1 MRNKDNSMIV
11 EFIVDFQH
19 LLNFISVEIDRRR
32 NWDSRWSGSRER
44 EMNSLKITRAVL
56 LAGAGI
62 GSLLVAGNVTAQ
74 DNGPA
79 IQLEEIK
86 VTARRRTE
94 SLQDVPIAVTAFSG
108 LELNKLGA
116 TDITFLAQTTPNTTL
131 EVSRGTNTT
140 LTAFIRG
147 VGQQD
152 PVAGFEAGVGI
163 YLDDVYLNRP
173 QGAVMDIYD
182 VERIEILRG
191 PQGTLYGRNTIGGAI
206 KYVTKR
212 LGDEAS
218 LNLRVQGGTYG
229 QHDIIASAELPVSDT
244 VRLGGSIAYM
254 KRNGFGENLNTGAE
268 HYDKDMLGFRG
279 SAEFIPSDNLFIRI
293 SGDYLKDN
301 SNPKSGHRLIPGLFS
316 GAPILDDV
324 FDTRAGIEGK
334 NEADQYGVTG
344 LIEYQVN
351 DKIMIKNIVAYRE
364 DDSFQQI
371 DFDSL
376 PTIDVDVPVRYKN
389 DQFSEE
395 LQLLYTDDAVSGVFG
410 FYYLDA
416 TAFNEFDVVLGATGD
431 LIGLPGLNAN
441 TLGDVKTETWS
452 LFGDFSIDLDAA
464 FGMDSNLELN
474 IGGRYTED
482 ERTSTILRRTF
493 IGGNSETF
501 GGTATLIATT
511 SDFTGSQKYK
521 DFTPRA
527 SLSWQPNDDQTLY
540 LSYSEGFKG
549 GSFDPRAQSTAA
561 PDLNNDGVTSDAE
574 IFQFINFDP
583 EKITTY
589 EAGAKTNWA
598 DGRVTTNLAIF
609 YSDYKDVQ
617 IPGSIGV
624 DTNGDGI
631 NDSFS
636 GITTNAGAAD
646 FFGVEFEGKA
656 ILAQD
661 ASVQGDSLVAD
672 FSLGWIDAKYDE
684 FIIAVTDPVTSVT
697 TLQDVSEQRVIQ
709 NTPEWSTNLRMTYN
723 RPAEL
728 FGTQGTLSL
737 LGGWSYKSLTH
748 QFEVSNQFLDQ
759 PGYSLFDASIV
770 WLSDD
775 GRYEF
780 GVHGKN
786 LTNEEYKVAG
796 YNFAN
801 AAGTAS
807 TLGLEGVASAFYG
820 PPLTVTAVLGIK
832 F

>member
-1 MRNKDNSMIV
+1 
-11 EFIVDFQH
+11 
-19 LLNFISVEIDRRR
+19 
-32 NWDSRWSGSRER
+32 
-44 EMNSLKITRAVL
+44 MNSTTTIRSMLM
-56 LAGAGI
+56 AGASASCLMMG
-62 GSLLVAGNVTAQ
+62 GHVAAQ
-74 DNGPA
+74 EEGQS
-79 IQLEEIK
+79 ISLEEIT
-86 VTARRRTE
+86 VTARRRSE
-94 SLQDVPIAVTAFSG
+94 SLQDVPIAVSALTGF
-108 LELNKLGA
+108 ELNKLGA
-116 TDITFLAQTTPNTTL
+116 TDITFIAQTTPNTTL

-173 QGAVMDIYD
+173 QGAVLDIYD
-182 VERIEILRG
+182 VERIEVLRG
-191 PQGTLYGRNTIGGAI
+191 PQGTLYGRNTIGGAV

-212 LGDEAS
+212 LGDEPQ
-218 LNLRVQGGTYG
+218 LNLRLQGGTYG
-229 QHDIIASAELPVSDT
+229 QRDIIASAELPVSDT
-244 VRLGGSIAYM
+244 FRLGGSIAYM
-254 KRNGFGENLNTGAE
+254 KRNGYGENIETGAE
-268 HYDKDMLGFRG
+268 HYDKDFLGFRG
-279 SAEFIPSDNLFIRI
+279 SAEFTPSDALFIRI
-293 SGDYLKDN
+293 SGDYLRDN

-324 FDTRAGIEGK
+324 YDTRAGIDGK
-334 NEADQYGVTG
+334 NEADQYGITG
-344 LIEYQVN
+344 LIEYEVN
-351 DKIMIKNIVAYRE
+351 EKVTLKNIIAYRE
-364 DDSFQQI
+364 DESFQQI

-376 PTIDVDVPVRYKN
+376 PIVDVDVPVLYEN

-395 LQLLYTDDAVSGVFG
+395 FQVLYTDDAVSGVLG

-452 LFGDFSIDLDAA
+452 IFGDFSIDLDAA
-464 FGMDSNLELN
+464 FGMDSKLELN

-511 SDFTGSQKYK
+511 SDFTGSQTYK

-561 PDLNNDGVTSDAE
+561 PDLNNDGTTSDDE
-574 IFQFINFDP
+574 IFEFINFDP
-583 EKITTY
+583 EKIVTY
-589 EAGAKTNWA
+589 EAGAKSTWD
-598 DGRVTTNLAIF
+598 DGRVTTNIAVF
-609 YSDYKDVQ
+609 YSDYTDVQ
-617 IPGSIGV
+617 VPGSIGV
-624 DTNGDGI
+624 DTTGDGI

-636 GITTNAGAAD
+636 GITTNAGSAD
-646 FFGVEFEGKA
+646 FFGVEFEGSA

-661 ASVQGDSLVAD
+661 AGVQGDSVVAD
-672 FSLGWIDAKYDE
+672 FALGWIDAEYDE
-684 FIIAVTDPVTSVT
+684 FITAVTDPVTGVT
-697 TLQDVSEQRVIQ
+697 SLQDVSDQRVIQ
-709 NTPEWSTNLRMTYN
+709 NTPEWSTNLRLSYN
-723 RPAEL
+723 RPTDL
-728 FGTQGTLSL
+728 FGESGTLTI
-737 LGGWSYKSLTH
+737 LGAWSYKSLTH

-770 WLSDD
+770 WISDD
-775 GRYEF
+775 GRYE
-780 GVHGKN
+780 VALHGKN
-786 LTNEEYKVAG
+786 LTDKQYKVAG
-796 YNFAN
+796 YNFAT
-801 AAGTAS
+801 ADGSAS
-807 TLGLEGVASAFYG
+807 TLGLEGIASAFYG
-820 PPLTVTAVLGIK
+820 PPLTVTATIGLR

>member
-1 MRNKDNSMIV
+1 
-11 EFIVDFQH
+11 
-19 LLNFISVEIDRRR
+19 
-32 NWDSRWSGSRER
+32 
-44 EMNSLKITRAVL
+44 MNSSKLTRTAL
-56 LAGAGI
+56 LASAGI
-62 GSLLVAGNVTAQ
+62 SALLATGTVAAQ
-74 DNGPA
+74 DNGPSA
-79 IQLEEIK
+79 QLEEIQ

-94 SLQDVPIAVTAFSG
+94 SIQDVPIAVTAFSG
-108 LELNKLGA
+108 AELNKLGA
-116 TDITFLAQTTPNTTL
+116 QDITFLAQTSPNITL

-173 QGAVMDIYD
+173 QGVVLDIYD

-212 LGDEAS
+212 LGDEPA
-218 LNLRVQGGTYG
+218 LNLRFQGGTYG
-229 QHDIIASAELPVSDT
+229 QRDIVASAEVPVSDT

-254 KRNGFGENLNTGAE
+254 KRNGFGENRNTGAE
-268 HYDKDMLGFRG
+268 HYDKDILAFRG
-279 SAEFIPSDNLFIRI
+279 SVELTPSDKLFIRL
-293 SGDYLKDN
+293 SGDYLEDK

-324 FDTRAGIEGK
+324 FDTRAGIDGV

-344 LIEYQVN
+344 LIEYEVN
-351 DKIMIKNIVAYRE
+351 DKVTIKNIVSYRE

-376 PTIDVDVPVRYKN
+376 PSIDVDVPVRYTN

-395 LQLLYTDDAVSGVFG
+395 LQILYTDDAVSGVFG

-416 TAFNEFDVVLGATGD
+416 SAFNEFDVVLGTTGA

-441 TLGDVKTETWS
+441 TLGDVQTETWS

-493 IGGNSETF
+493 IGGNSATF
-501 GGTATLIATT
+501 GGNATLIATT
-511 SDFTGSQKYK
+511 SDFTGSAKYT
-521 DFTPRA
+521 DFSPRA
-527 SLSWQPNDDQTLY
+527 SLSWQPNDNQTLY
-540 LSYSEGFKG
+540 LSYSQGFKG

-583 EKITTY
+583 EQITTY
-589 EAGAKTNWA
+589 EAGAKTTWA
-598 DGRVTTNLAIF
+598 DGRVTTNLAVF
-609 YSDYKDVQ
+609 YSDYTDVQ

-624 DTNGDGI
+624 DTDGDGI

-646 FFGVEFEGKA
+646 FFGVELEGRA

-661 ASVQGDSLVAD
+661 AGVQGDSIVAD
-672 FSLGWIDAKYDE
+672 FSLGWIDAEYDE
-684 FIIAVTDPVTSVT
+684 FIVAVTDPVSGVT
-697 TLQDVSEQRVIQ
+697 TLEDVSDQRVIQ

-728 FGTQGTLSL
+728 FGSDGTLSI

-770 WLSDD
+770 WTSED

-786 LTNEEYKVAG
+786 LTDTEYKVAG

-801 AAGTAS
+801 ADGTAS
-807 TLGLEGVASAFYG
+807 TLGLEGIASAFYG
-820 PPLTVTAVLGIK
+820 PPLTVTAVLGIR

>member
-1 MRNKDNSMIV
+1 MNSSKLTRAA
-11 EFIVDFQH
+11 
-19 LLNFISVEIDRRR
+19 LLASAGISGLLATGAVAAQD
-32 NWDSRWSGSRER
+32 SGS
-44 EMNSLKITRAVL
+44 SV
-56 LAGAGI
+56 
-62 GSLLVAGNVTAQ
+62 
-74 DNGPA
+74 
-79 IQLEEIK
+79 QLEEIQ
-86 VTARRRTE
+86 VTARRRSE
-94 SLQDVPIAVTAFSG
+94 SLQDVPIAVTAFTG
-108 LELNKLGA
+108 AELNKLGA
-116 TDITFLAQTTPNTTL
+116 QDITYLAQTSPNITL

-173 QGAVMDIYD
+173 QGVVLDIYD

-212 LGDEAS
+212 LGDEPA
-218 LNLRVQGGTYG
+218 LNIRFQGGTFG
-229 QHDIIASAELPVSDT
+229 QRDIIASAEMPVSDT
-244 VRLGGSIAYM
+244 IRLGGSIAYM

-268 HYDKDMLGFRG
+268 HYDKDILAFRG
-279 SAEFIPSDNLFIRI
+279 SVELTPSDKLFVRL
-293 SGDYLKDN
+293 SGDYLEDK
-301 SNPKSGHRLIPGLFS
+301 SNAKSGHRLIPGLFS
-316 GAPILDDV
+316 GAPVLDDV
-324 FDTRAGIEGK
+324 FDTRAGISGV
-334 NEADQYGVTG
+334 NEADQYGVSG
-344 LIEYQVN
+344 LIEYEVN
-351 DKIMIKNIVAYRE
+351 DKITIKNILAYRE

-376 PTIDVDVPVRYKN
+376 PSIDVDVPVNYKN

-395 LQLLYTDDAVSGVFG
+395 FQILYTDDAVSGVFG

-416 TAFNEFDVVLGATGD
+416 SAFNEFDVVLGTTGD

-493 IGGNSETF
+493 IGGNSATF
-501 GGTATLIATT
+501 GGDAILIATT
-511 SDFTGSQKYK
+511 SDFTGSEKYT
-521 DFTPRA
+521 DFSPRA

-583 EKITTY
+583 EQITTY
-589 EAGAKTNWA
+589 EIGAKTNWA
-598 DGRVTTNLAIF
+598 DGRVTTNLAVF
-609 YSDYKDVQ
+609 YSDYTDVQ

-646 FFGVEFEGKA
+646 FFGVEFEGRA
-656 ILAQD
+656 IMAQD
-661 ASVQGDSLVAD
+661 FGVQGDSLVAD
-672 FSLGWIDAKYDE
+672 FSLGWIDAEYDE
-684 FIIAVTDPVTSVT
+684 FIIAVTDPVTAIT
-697 TLQDVSEQRVIQ
+697 TLQDVSDQRVIQ
-709 NTPEWSTNLRMTYN
+709 NTPEWSTNLRMTYS

-728 FGTQGTLSL
+728 FGSDGSLSI

-748 QFEVSNQFLDQ
+748 QFEVANQFLDQ

-770 WLSDD
+770 WTSED

-786 LTNEEYKVAG
+786 LTDTEYKVAG

-801 AAGTAS
+801 ANGTAS
-807 TLGLEGVASAFYG
+807 TLGLEGIASAFYG
-820 PPLTVTAVLGIK
+820 PPLTVTAVLGIR

>member
-1 MRNKDNSMIV
+1 
-11 EFIVDFQH
+11 
-19 LLNFISVEIDRRR
+19 
-32 NWDSRWSGSRER
+32 
-44 EMNSLKITRAVL
+44 MNSSKLIRAAL
-56 LAGAGI
+56 LASAGI
-62 GSLLVAGNVTAQ
+62 SGLLVAGNVTAQ
-74 DNGPA
+74 DSGQSL
-79 IQLEEIK
+79 QLEEIK
-86 VTARRRTE
+86 VTARRRSE

-108 LELNKLGA
+108 AELNKLGA
-116 TDITFLAQTTPNTTL
+116 QDITFLAQTSPNITL

-173 QGAVMDIYD
+173 QGVVLDIYD

-212 LGDEAS
+212 LGDDPT
-218 LNLRVQGGTYG
+218 LNLRFQGGTYG
-229 QHDIIASAELPVSDT
+229 QRDIIASAEVPVSET

-254 KRNGFGENLNTGAE
+254 NRNGFGENRNTGAE
-268 HYDKDMLGFRG
+268 HYDKDILAFRG
-279 SAEFIPSDNLFIRI
+279 SVELTPSDKLFIRL
-293 SGDYLKDN
+293 SGDYLEDK

-324 FDTRAGIEGK
+324 FDTRAGISGK

-344 LIEYQVN
+344 LVEYQVN
-351 DKIMIKNIVAYRE
+351 DKIMLKNIVSYRE

-376 PTIDVDVPVRYKN
+376 PSIDVDVPVRYKN

-395 LQLLYTDDAVSGVFG
+395 FQVLYTDDAVSGVLG

-416 TAFNEFDVVLGATGD
+416 TAFNEFDVVLGTTGD

-441 TLGDVKTETWS
+441 TLGDVETQTWS

-493 IGGNSETF
+493 IGGNSATF
-501 GGTATLIATT
+501 GGNATLIATT
-511 SDFTGSQKYK
+511 SDFTGSAKYT
-521 DFTPRA
+521 DFSPRA

-540 LSYSEGFKG
+540 LSYSQGFKG

-583 EKITTY
+583 EQITTY
-589 EAGAKTNWA
+589 EVGAKTNWA

-609 YSDYKDVQ
+609 YSDYTDVQ

-646 FFGVEFEGKA
+646 FFGVEFEGRA

-661 ASVQGDSLVAD
+661 SGVQGDSLVAD
-672 FSLGWIDAKYDE
+672 FSIGWIDAEYDE
-684 FIIAVTDPVTSVT
+684 FIIAVTDPVTSIT
-697 TLQDVSEQRVIQ
+697 TLQDVSDQRVIQ

-728 FGTQGTLSL
+728 FGTSGTLSI

-770 WLSDD
+770 WVSDD

-786 LTNEEYKVAG
+786 LTDKEYKVAG

-807 TLGLEGVASAFYG
+807 TLGLEGIASAFYG
-820 PPLTVTAVLGIK
+820 PPLTVTAVLGIR